1 MKSQGNVRQL
11 IHTPAE
17 AAYNYLAW
25 AESVQQNPGIPWGI
39 PALDKKVIPLRPG
52 NLVGII
58 GRPGNGK
65 TSLLCCL
72 ARQEAKRILARGAEA
87 TEAVVYVT
95 YESAVEELENF
106 FQLDD
111 TDEHQYSASDV
122 AWGRVDMDVLRKRSV
137 SRVSMPIWLI
147 GHGVHP
153 SAKNATKPPRMYTE
167 TVLQAIEAMHQDFGV
182 KPVLVLFDYLQLV
195 PVERAVD
202 RMQQVTEAPILLKE
216 FALRARVPVV
226 AGVQARREVDQREAK
241 IPEMEDCQWG
251 SSIEQAMDKLFS
263 IWRPCTTEDAGTLV
277 EILDKRHP
285 VTETL
290 CVIRMLKQRGD
301 AGRYTWIMHF
311 APQYLRLAEMEYASA
326 L

>member
-1 MKSQGNVRQL
+1 MKQQGNVRQL

-25 AESVQQNPGIPWGI
+25 AESIQANPGIPFGV
-39 PALDKKVIPLRPG
+39 PALDAKMIPLRPG

-65 TSLLCCL
+65 SSLLCYL
-72 ARQEAKRILARGAEA
+72 ARQEAKRIMARGAEA

-111 TDEHQYSASDV
+111 GDECQYSASDV
-122 AWGRVDMDVLRKRSV
+122 AWGRVDLDVLRKRTAK
-137 SRVSMPIWLI
+137 RVRLPVWLI
-147 GHGVHP
+147 GHGVYP
-153 SAKNATKPPRMYTE
+153 SEKNVLKPPRMYTE
-167 TVLQAIEAMHQDFGV
+167 TVLKTIAAMHEDFGV

-195 PVERAVD
+195 PVEQAAD

-226 AGVQARREVDQREAK
+226 TGIQARREVDQRQAK
-241 IPEMEDCQWG
+241 IPEMNDCQWG

-263 IWRPCTTEDAGTLV
+263 IWRPCTTEDEGTLI
-277 EILDKRHP
+277 ELMNKRYA
-285 VTETL
+285 VTDTL
-290 CVIRMLKQRGD
+290 AVVRMLKQRGD
-301 AGRYTWIMHF
+301 QGRYTWIMYF
-311 APQYLRLAEMEYASA
+311 APQYLRLAEMEFNP
-326 L
+326 